1 MNEMNQPHRDE
12 IVTSVAF
19 AIVTVSDTRTPATDT
34 SGDALAALLT
44 AAGHTI
50 AAREII
56 PDDAARIDTALRRL
70 TARREIDAVVF
81 TGGTGVA
88 PRDTTVE
95 TVEAHLEKQ
104 LPGFGE
110 LFRSLSVQEIGTRAM
125 LSRATAGATAGKAIF
140 VIPGSTAAV
149 RLAAQRLIVPEIGH
163 LVWLLRS

>member
-1 MNEMNQPHRDE
+1 MNQPHSDK
-12 IVTSVAF
+12 IVTSVTF

-34 SGDALAALLT
+34 SGDALTALLT
-44 AAGHTI
+44 AAGHTV

-56 PDDAARIDTALRRL
+56 PDDAARIDAALRRL
-70 TARREIDAVVF
+70 TAHREIDAVVF
-81 TGGTGVA
+81 TGGTGIS

-110 LFRSLSVQEIGTRAM
+110 LFRSLSVPEIGTRAM
-125 LSRATAGATAGKAIF
+125 LSRATAGAAAGKAIF

-149 RLAAQRLIVPEIGH
+149 RLAAKRLIIPEIGH
-163 LVWLLRS
+163 VVWLLRS